1 MNKVKICGITN
12 LDDALACAKIEVDFI
27 GFIFYKKSPRFIDVN
42 EAKTICEYL
51 SNYKIKKVGVFVDEI
66 PSKVNQ
72 IADYVGLDFVQLHG
86 AETPELVNK
95 INIKKIKAF
104 SVKSK
109 GGIKYLDYKV
119 DYWLFDT
126 FDKNLHGGT
135 GRTFDWSLLSDIT
148 NRDKIIISGGLSED
162 NIIDAVKK
170 TEANFFDICSGVEK
184 SPGKK
189 DIKKLQTIVRLI
201 KL

>member
-12 LDDALACAKIEVDFI
+12 LDDALACAEIDVDFI

-66 PSKVNQ
+66 PYKINQ
-72 IADYVGLDFVQLHG
+72 IADYIGLDFVQLHG
-86 AETPELVNK
+86 AETPELVSK

-109 GGIKYLDYKV
+109 GGIKYMDYKV

-135 GRTFDWSLLSDIT
+135 GRTFDWSLLSDIS

-162 NIIDAVKK
+162 NIIDAIKK

-184 SPGKK
+184 SPGRK

>member
-12 LDDALACAKIEVDFI
+12 LDDALACAEIDVDFI

-66 PSKVNQ
+66 PYKINQ
-72 IADYVGLDFVQLHG
+72 IADYIGLDFVQLHG

-95 INIKKIKAF
+95 INVKKIKAF

-109 GGIKYLDYKV
+109 GGIKYMDYKV

-135 GRTFDWSLLSDIT
+135 GRTFDWSLLSDIS
-148 NRDKIIISGGLSED
+148 NRDKII
-162 NIIDAVKK
+162 DAIKK

-184 SPGKK
+184 SPGIK

>member
-1 MNKVKICGITN
+1 M
-12 LDDALACAKIEVDFI
+12 
-27 GFIFYKKSPRFIDVN
+27 
-42 EAKTICEYL
+42 

-66 PSKVNQ
+66 ASKINQ

-86 AETPELVNK
+86 AETPELVSK

-135 GRTFDWSLLSDIT
+135 GRTFDWSLLSEIS

-184 SPGKK
+184 SPGRK